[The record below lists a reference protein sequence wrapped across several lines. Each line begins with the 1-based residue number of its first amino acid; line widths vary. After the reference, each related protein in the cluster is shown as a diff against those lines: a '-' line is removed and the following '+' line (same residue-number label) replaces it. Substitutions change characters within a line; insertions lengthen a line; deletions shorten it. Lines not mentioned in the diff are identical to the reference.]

1 MLPGVPVTF
10 QGDECA
16 FLGSRESHDAQ
27 RYPLQWSRCDQTILL
42 FYHRLGWLKDNL
54 APLHSPV
61 WRGYVGKNGVLAFFR
76 GVPGRGESL
85 AVFND
90 REQPARITLPSGT
103 WRGEPEMHWCRATV
117 GWFGTTFL
125 WLISYTQ
132 YALYHSH

>member
-1 MLPGVPVTF
+1 MYALPGVPVTF

-103 WRGEPEMHWCRATV
+103 WRGERTGKVYWGELELPPLSWNYLVLE
-117 GWFGTTFL
+117 
-125 WLISYTQ
+125 Q
-132 YALYHSH
+132 